1 VNGRG
6 DEIELIVLAATIV
19 MALVGLALAM
29 YIIINSRKD
38 RVAAKTAIL
47 NYLSENRL
55 GVLTFE
61 DIRGSIDSAYSDEFL
76 HSLSKS
82 FPASL
87 RFDYDFDERT
97 GKKVKSAL
105 WLVSQSAVAQSAP
118 VYGSSAN

>member
-1 VNGRG
+1 MNGRA

-38 RVAAKTAIL
+38 RAAAKKAIL
-47 NYLSENRL
+47 NYLGENRL

-76 HSLSKS
+76 HSRSSPSL
-82 FPASL
+82 PPCASIMIL
-87 RFDYDFDERT
+87 MKER
-97 GKKVKSAL
+97 GKK
-105 WLVSQSAVAQSAP
+105 
-118 VYGSSAN
+118 